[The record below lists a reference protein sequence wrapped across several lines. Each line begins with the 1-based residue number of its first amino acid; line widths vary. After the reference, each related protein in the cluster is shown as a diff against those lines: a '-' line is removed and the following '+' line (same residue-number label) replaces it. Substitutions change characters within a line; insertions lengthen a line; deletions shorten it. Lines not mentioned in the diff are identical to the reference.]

1 MFYKKDNNGD
11 WTVGIKIILPTNE
24 ELTENNTENNYGW
37 NWHDTPPQEYL
48 NWKDENNDIR
58 E

>member
-1 MFYKKDNNGD
+1 MFYKKGNNGD
-11 WTVGIKIILPTNE
+11 WTVGIRIILPTNE

-37 NWHDTPPQEYL
+37 VWHDEPPQEYL
-48 NWKDENNDIR
+48 IWKDENDNIR